1 MLLNWF
7 GFVWFSMTWAFVSPL
22 FLLFGVIHNSSTF
35 YLASKSVF
43 HVRTKNIEVDFN
55 LILQKKKKKKKKKR
69 TSTLIENRLFVMSRK
84 SEVSTHDVL
93 FDKIETKLLISNS
106 KPRIHE
112 GFLWIHKEIKI
123 RLFSIPYS
131 VIWQNFCIYW

>member
-7 GFVWFSMTWAFVSPL
+7 GFAWFSVTWAFVFPL

-55 LILQKKKKKKKKKR
+55 LILQKKKKR

-93 FDKIETKLLISNS
+93 FDKIKTKLLISNS
-106 KPRIHE
+106 KPWIHE

>member
-1 MLLNWF
+1 
-7 GFVWFSMTWAFVSPL
+7 MTWAFVFPL
-22 FLLFGVIHNSSTF
+22 FLLFGVINNSSAF

-43 HVRTKNIEVDFN
+43 HVHTKNIEVDFN
-55 LILQKKKKKKKKKR
+55 LILQKKKKEKKKR
-69 TSTLIENRLFVMSRK
+69 TSTLIENGLFVMSRK
-84 SEVSTHDVL
+84 SEVITHDIL

-112 GFLWIHKEIKI
+112 GFLWIHKEIKT

-131 VIWQNFCIYW
+131 VISQNFCIYW